1 MTNSKFTAAMVTETL
16 QVWCNNIVAVGKVH
30 SEGGDVRAIVN
41 KVLTDN
47 YDYDS
52 GKVLFKP
59 TLTFGEQTFR
69 ATKDGAVSY
78 FIGGDSNFPND
89 TGFKLKPWVKAWFT
103 EEDYI
108 LHDNIAIVQCNIH
121 LIGENGDQ
129 VFVNKSFVFKI
140 CADERI
146 RIVLHHSSLPFV
158 PESLS

>member
-1 MTNSKFTAAMVTETL
+1 MTNSKFTAEMVTETL

-30 SEGGDVRAIVN
+30 SEGGDIRAIAN

-78 FIGGDSNFPND
+78 FIGGDLNFPND
-89 TGFKLKPWVKAWFT
+89 IGFKLKPWVKAWFT

-108 LHDNIAIVQCNIH
+108 LHDNLAIVQCNIH
-121 LIGENGDQ
+121 LIG
-129 VFVNKSFVFKI
+129 
-140 CADERI
+140 
-146 RIVLHHSSLPFV
+146 
-158 PESLS
+158 